1 MYNKILVTT
10 DGSEGS
16 KAAIDHVSRIAK
28 KFDSCVN
35 ILYVVDV
42 RKGPQNVADIVRNGF
57 EEIGRQATEKIR
69 DELQNKDISAE
80 AYIEYGIPHEQIL
93 EFSKQKNIDMIVIST
108 HGRTGLDRL
117 LIGSV
122 TEKIVRNSKAPVLTV
137 GREK

>member
-16 KAAIDHVSRIAK
+16 KAAVDHASEIAK
-28 KFDSCVN
+28 EFDSSVS

-42 RKGPQNVADIVRNGF
+42 RKGPQNVIDVIRHGF
-57 EEIGRQATEKIR
+57 EEIGREVTEKIK
-69 DELQNKDISAE
+69 DELQSKDISAE
-80 AYIEYGIPHEQIL
+80 AYIEYGIPYEQIL
-93 EFSKQKNIDMIVIST
+93 DFSKQEDIDMIVMST

-122 TEKIVRNSKAPVLTV
+122 TEKIVRNSKVPVLTV
-137 GREK
+137 GRDQ